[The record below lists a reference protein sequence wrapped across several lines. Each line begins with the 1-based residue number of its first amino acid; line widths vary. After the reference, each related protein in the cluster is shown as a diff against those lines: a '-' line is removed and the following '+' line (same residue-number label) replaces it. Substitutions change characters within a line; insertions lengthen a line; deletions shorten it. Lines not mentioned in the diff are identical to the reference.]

1 MAHTESLILLAAV
14 PPTARTILDVG
25 CVEGRLGAALKERD
39 PARVVYGIEH
49 EPTAAAEARHRLD
62 AVFRLDVETA
72 DPPLE
77 PGSVDCLLYD
87 NVLAHLHDPGAV
99 LARHR
104 PLLAPGGCVLCAV
117 PNVQHHALV
126 AALLR
131 GDFPHTGPGP
141 LDAGRRRFFTCATFT
156 ELLLDAG
163 FAPELLDAVRLP
175 CPPGL
180 PEAAAPLLHYLGL
193 HPGPTGRYLDASHY
207 VFRGTPEPGLLVGQ
221 AAAEPAEPLSFV
233 VCVSDEAILGA
244 TLLRSPCLGPGSPHE
259 VVLLRG
265 CGSAAEGLRRGLAA
279 AKHPLAVWVHQDVY
293 LPRGWPERFVQQY
306 RLAAERFGPVGVA
319 GVYGAA
325 RRGAAL
331 VRAGHVVDRDRL
343 LREATVLPALVDTL
357 DEVVL
362 ALPRDTPL
370 TCAPELGFHL
380 YGADVCLD
388 ARRRGLAAVAL
399 DALCFHH
406 SRTVELPRAFAAS
419 AEVLARSWPGELP
432 VATSCGVIGTA
443 VAPGGPTG
451 GFPAPVPG
459 GNELASVVILC
470 CNEVEYTRQCL
481 ESVLRHTRA
490 PYELVLVD
498 NGSSDG
504 TPAFLEEV
512 RRHPGPVGV
521 EVIHNATNVG
531 FPAGCNQALARARGD
546 YLVLLNN
553 DTVVTAGWLDGLVGW
568 ALHDWPTVGLVG
580 PVTNYSRPP
589 QQIAVDYT
597 TLDGLDAFAARR
609 RREYAGKAVEAD
621 RLTGFCLL
629 LRRAVFERI
638 GGFDERYGLGFFD
651 DDDLSVRARQAGFRL
666 LVAQDV
672 FVHHFGSRTFTALGV
687 DCPEQLRRNFE
698 QFRAKWGEE
707 HAAGYHLP
715 AVAASV
721 PLARSSLSACKRDAC
736 GYGASPRVSLCL
748 IVKDE
753 EANLADCLRG
763 AADLVGEVVVV
774 DTGSTD
780 RTKEVAA
787 HFGGRVF
794 DFPWCDSFA
803 AARNECLRHATGD
816 WVFWLDADDR
826 LDDENRTKL
835 RTLLAG
841 LADENAAYAMK
852 CLCLPDPVTKAA
864 TVVDHV
870 RLFRNRPDVR
880 WQYRVHEQILPAVRR
895 AGGEVR
901 WADVVIRH
909 VGYQDPALRRRKL
922 DRDLRLLHLEDA
934 ERPDDPFTLFNLGSV
949 YQELG
954 RPSEALAVLCRSLER
969 SHPHDSIVRKLYA
982 LVVQC
987 HRQLGQPRE
996 ALTACEAGRSLYP
1009 DDAELL
1015 FSEAMLRRELGDPA
1029 GAEACLVR
1037 LLGAPEAEH
1046 FASLDAGLR
1055 GYKARHNLAV
1065 LYQEQGRHAEA
1076 EAQWRAALAER
1087 GDFLPAW
1094 LGLAEV
1100 YLAQQR
1106 WRDLDE
1112 TLGHLGGQPEGAP
1125 EAAVV
1130 RARVYLAR
1138 REFAPARQ
1146 VLQAA
1151 ITEHPQALWPRVI
1164 LSHVLLQQ
1172 GTDWHAA
1179 ERALHDVLAL
1189 DPHHAEA
1196 LRNLAVL
1203 HRQRG
1208 HGAGAA

>member
-1 MAHTESLILLAAV
+1 MAGLNLAEALVGLEQSAAAVQPARQALAALE
-14 PPTARTILDVG
+14 R
-25 CVEGRLGAALKERD
+25 RLGSSWPAAGVGVPALAGGDRSQDRLKPGLQPLPAWVEAGHFPPAFDLFRVEWERAAWNHAGD
-39 PARVVYGIEH
+39 PAGETDAKRTLLRWRLHALLSDLTG
-49 EPTAAAEARHRLD
+49 EPQHYYE
-62 AVFRLDVETA
+62 
-72 DPPLE
+72 
-77 PGSVDCLLYD
+77 
-87 NVLAHLHDPGAV
+87 AV
-99 LARHR
+99 LAR
-104 PLLAPGGCVLCAV
+104 PDLPGTR
-117 PNVQHHALV
+117 
-126 AALLR
+126 AAL
-131 GDFPHTGPGP
+131 G
-141 LDAGRRRFFTCATFT
+141 CA
-156 ELLLDAG
+156 
-163 FAPELLDAVRLP
+163 
-175 CPPGL
+175 
-180 PEAAAPLLHYLGL
+180 LG
-193 HPGPTGRYLDASHY
+193 
-207 VFRGTPEPGLLVGQ
+207 
-221 AAAEPAEPLSFV
+221 
-233 VCVSDEAILGA
+233 
-244 TLLRSPCLGPGSPHE
+244 
-259 VVLLRG
+259 
-265 CGSAAEGLRRGLAA
+265 
-279 AKHPLAVWVHQDVY
+279 
-293 LPRGWPERFVQQY
+293 
-306 RLAAERFGPVGVA
+306 
-319 GVYGAA
+319 
-325 RRGAAL
+325 
-331 VRAGHVVDRDRL
+331 RAGHVAEALPHLRDAVAQDPFDRGAARALFQALGQVGDGVGQRRLARDQRL
-343 LREATVLPALVDTL
+343 LTQAAPQIVPAEPWFMEAP
-357 DEVVL
+357 
-362 ALPRDTPL
+362 
-370 TCAPELGFHL
+370 
-380 YGADVCLD
+380 
-388 ARRRGLAAVAL
+388 
-399 DALCFHH
+399 
-406 SRTVELPRAFAAS
+406 
-419 AEVLARSWPGELP
+419 P
-432 VATSCGVIGTA
+432 VGD
-443 VAPGGPTG
+443 
-451 GFPAPVPG
+451 
-459 GNELASVVILC
+459 ELASILILC
-470 CNEVEYTRQCL
+470 CNEVAYTRQCM

-498 NGSSDG
+498 NGSTDG
-504 TPAFLEEV
+504 TPALLEEA
-512 RRHPGPVGV
+512 RSRPGPARV
-521 EVIHNATNVG
+521 EVIRNETNVG

-589 QQIAVDYT
+589 QQIAVEYQD
-597 TLDGLDAFAARR
+597 LSGLDAFAAHRW
-609 RREYAGKAVEAD
+609 REQAGKAVEAD

-651 DDDLSVRARQAGFRL
+651 DDDLSVRARHAGFRL

-687 DCPEQLRRNFE
+687 NCPEQLRRNFQ

-707 HAAGYHLP
+707 HAAGYRVP

-721 PLARSSLSACKRDAC
+721 PLARSALSASKRDAC
-736 GYGASPRVSLCL
+736 GYGGRPLVSLCL

-753 EANLADCLRG
+753 EANLPDCLAS
-763 AADLVGEVVVV
+763 AADLVNEIIVV

-780 RTKEVAA
+780 RTKEIAA
-787 HFGGRVF
+787 RFGARVF
-794 DFPWCDSFA
+794 DFPWCDDFA

-816 WVFWLDADDR
+816 WILWLDADDR
-826 LDDENRTKL
+826 LDEENRARL
-835 RTLLAG
+835 RALLSG
-841 LADENAAYAMK
+841 LGDENAAYAMK
-852 CLCLPDPVTKAA
+852 GLCLPDPVTKAA

-870 RLFRNRPDVR
+870 RLFRNRPEIR

-901 WADVVIRH
+901 WADVVIH
-909 VGYQDPALRRRKL
+909 HTGYRDPALRRRKL
-922 DRDLRLLHLEDA
+922 DRDLRLLHREDA
-934 ERPDDPFTLFNLGSV
+934 EHPDDPFTLFNLGSV

-954 RPSEALAVLCRSLER
+954 QPSEALAALRRSLER
-969 SHPHDSIVRKLYA
+969 SHPRDSIVRKRYA

-996 ALTACEAGRSLYP
+996 ALAACQAGRGLYP

-1015 FSEAMLRRELGDPA
+1015 FSEGVLRRELGDPA

-1037 LLGAPEAEH
+1037 LLGAHEAEH

-1087 GDFLPAW
+1087 GDLLPAW
-1094 LGLAEV
+1094 LGLGEV
-1100 YLAQQR
+1100 YLAQHR

-1112 TLGHLGGQPEGAP
+1112 TLGHLGEQPEGAP
-1125 EAAVV
+1125 EAAVL
-1130 RARVYLAR
+1130 RARGHLAR

-1151 ITEHPQALWPRVI
+1151 ITEYPQALWPRVI

-1203 HRQRG
+1203 RRQRG